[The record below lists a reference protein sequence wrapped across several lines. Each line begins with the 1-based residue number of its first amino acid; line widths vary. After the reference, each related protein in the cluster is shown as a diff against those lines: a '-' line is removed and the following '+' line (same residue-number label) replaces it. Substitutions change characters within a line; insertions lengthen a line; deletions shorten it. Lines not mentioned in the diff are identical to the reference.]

1 MASSIARPD
10 CARVLGWNL
19 HDGGLVKVELHQVS
33 VEEWRETPRYQDEM
47 WHVVPPRGG
56 YVILARLSYRP
67 A

>member
-1 MASSIARPD
+1 MASSIARLD

-33 VEEWRETPRYQDEM
+33 VEEWRETPRYQDGM
-47 WHVVPPRGG
+47 WHVVPAGGG

-67 A
+67 G